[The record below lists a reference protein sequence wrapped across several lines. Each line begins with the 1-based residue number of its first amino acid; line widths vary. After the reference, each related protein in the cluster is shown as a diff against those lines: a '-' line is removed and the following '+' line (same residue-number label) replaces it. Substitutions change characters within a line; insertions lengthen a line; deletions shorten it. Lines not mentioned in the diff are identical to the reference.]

1 MNKKIKR
8 IREKC
13 HDYVIYCDTDSVA
26 GNSTVITDN
35 FGKISLNELFET
47 LINDNKN
54 EYITDITGREF
65 VFPNQLKLPFYNE
78 TDKNIQYGDVEYI
91 EKHRVKKELF
101 EITTES
107 GKKIV
112 VTDDHS
118 IMVDRDDALIEI
130 KASELKKDDTLICIV

>member
-8 IREKC
+8 IKEKC
-13 HDYVIYCDTDSVA
+13 HDFVIYCDTDSVA
-26 GNSTVITDN
+26 GNSIVMTDK
-35 FGKISLNELFET
+35 FGKKSLNELFEI
-47 LINDNKN
+47 LVNDNNN
-54 EYITDITGREF
+54 EYISDITGREF
-65 VFPNQLKLPFYNE
+65 VFPYQLKLPFYSSE
-78 TDKNIQYGDVEYI
+78 DKRIQYGEVDYI

-118 IMVDRDDALIEI
+118 IMVDRDDKLVEI
-130 KASELKKDDTLICIV
+130 KANELKKDDTLICIL